1 MGGDKAMND
10 MSQGDRLQAL
20 LDLQWPPIAVA
31 FHASAPPDLQR
42 VGTAAPSGCTYWKLA
57 AEGKIFY
64 TEAADHYNC
73 PIGSFT
79 HGIDLPPAQAQELEG
94 LVGTMIGIE
103 YIRQEEIPTIP
114 RRDAPFRVAVYA
126 PLCEAPFDA
135 DVVLVRGNAKQMM
148 LVAEAAGAA
157 GLSGD
162 GALMGRPTCAM
173 IPAAIQGGYV
183 TTSLGCIGNRVYTGL
198 GDDEFYAAIPGA
210 KLAPLVDKLSTI
222 VTANR
227 ELESFHRTRMR
238 GSAPP

>member
-1 MGGDKAMND
+1 MND
-10 MSQGDRLQAL
+10 TSQGDRLQAL
-20 LDLQWPPIAVA
+20 LGLQWPPIAVA
-31 FHASAPPDLQR
+31 FQASAPTDLPR
-42 VGTAAPSGCTYWKLA
+42 VETAGPSGCTYWKLA
-57 AEGKIFY
+57 AQGQSFY

-94 LVGTMIGIE
+94 LVGTMIGLE

-114 RRDAPFRVAVYA
+114 RRDAPFGVALYA
-126 PLCEAPFDA
+126 PLAEAPFDV
-135 DVVLVRGNAKQMM
+135 DVVLVRGHAKHMM
-148 LVAEAAGAA
+148 LIAEAAGAA

-173 IPAAIQGGYV
+173 IPAAMQSGCV

-198 GDDEFYAAIPGA
+198 GDDEFYAAIPA
-210 KLAPLVDKLSTI
+210 SKLAPLVDKLATI

-227 ELESFHRTRMR
+227 ELESFHRARMS
-238 GSAPP
+238 GNLPA

>member
-1 MGGDKAMND
+1 MDGDWAMNHT
-10 MSQGDRLQAL
+10 SHGAQLQAL
-20 LDLQWPPIAVA
+20 LGLQWPPIAVA
-31 FHASAPPDLQR
+31 FQANAPAELQR
-42 VGTAAPSGCTYWKLA
+42 VEAAGPSGCTYWKLA

-94 LVGTMIGIE
+94 LVGTMIGLE

-114 RRDAPFRVAVYA
+114 RRDAPFQVALYA
-126 PLCEAPFDA
+126 PLSEAPFDA

-148 LVAEAAGAA
+148 LIAEAAGAT

-162 GALMGRPTCAM
+162 GSLMGRPTCAM
-173 IPAAIQGGYV
+173 IPAAMQGGHV

-198 GDDEFYAAIPGA
+198 GDDEFYAAIPGSRLTPLLD
-210 KLAPLVDKLSTI
+210 KLATI

-227 ELESFHRTRMR
+227 ELESFHRARMSR
-238 GSAPP
+238 NSPT

>member
-1 MGGDKAMND
+1 MPLTT
-10 MSQGDRLQAL
+10 QGTQLQAL
-20 LDLQWPPIAVA
+20 LGLKWPAVA
-31 FHASAPPDLQR
+31 VTFQAHAPAEIQR
-42 VGTAAPSGCTYWKLA
+42 VGTAGPSGCTYWKLA

-94 LVGTMIGIE
+94 LMGTMIGLE
-103 YIRQEEIPTIP
+103 YIRQEEIPTLP
-114 RRDAPFRVAVYA
+114 RRDAPFKVAIYA
-126 PLCEAPFDA
+126 PLAEARYDV

-148 LVAEAAGAA
+148 LIAEAASAA

-162 GALMGRPTCAM
+162 GSLMGRPTCAM
-173 IPAAIQGGYV
+173 IPAAMQGGHV

-198 GDDEFYAAIPGA
+198 GDDEFYAAIPGPT
-210 KLAPLVDKLSTI
+210 LARLVDKLATI

-227 ELESFHRTRMR
+227 ELENFHRARMS
-238 GSAPP
+238 GNAPA